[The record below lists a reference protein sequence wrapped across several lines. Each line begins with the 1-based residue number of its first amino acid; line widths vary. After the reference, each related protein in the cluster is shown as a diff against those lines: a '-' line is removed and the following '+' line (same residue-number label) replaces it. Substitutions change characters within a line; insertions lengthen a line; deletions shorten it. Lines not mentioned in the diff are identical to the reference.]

1 MSLKQSKSDRI
12 FDAVNVCIMCLVLC
26 VTLYP
31 LIYVL
36 SASISYPEAVMRGE
50 IVLLPKG
57 LSLLSYSKV
66 FENNAIWM
74 GYINSIL
81 YTLAGTLVNLVM
93 TFFGAYPLSKK
104 NLWGR
109 KTISIILLF
118 TMYFGG
124 GLIPTYLVI
133 KNLKMIDTFWVMILP
148 GAIATYNLIVMRT
161 YFSSSIPPEL
171 FEAAEIDGSN
181 ELQTIMNVV
190 IPLSMPILS
199 VIMLFYAVGHW
210 NSYFHPMIYITS
222 REKQPLQVIM
232 REIVL
237 QNSMADMTNA
247 SEGFLE
253 QAMFSESIK
262 YSTIV
267 VASLPMLILYP
278 FITKHFT
285 KGVMLGAIKG

>member
-109 KTISIILLF
+109 NTISIILLF

>member
-57 LSLLSYSKV
+57 LSLLSFSKV

-109 KTISIILLF
+109 KTISIIFLF

-181 ELQTIMNVV
+181 ELQTILNVV

-278 FITKHFT
+278 FITKYFT

>member
-109 KTISIILLF
+109 NTISIILLI

-237 QNSMADMTNA
+237 QNSMSDMTNA